1 MNKQQ
6 KENYIQ
12 TLEQMQT
19 IETVFFNCFNR
30 GL

>member
-6 KENYIQ
+6 LNNYIQ
-12 TLEQMQT
+12 VLEEMK
-19 IETVFFNCFNR
+19 IIKTVFFNCFNR